1 MQPHEPMD
9 ATEGG
14 SDRRTMPVVLLWTL
28 AALVYLSGGACAQLP
43 DASADL
49 NEGIAAYNSGDF
61 PSAFKHLQM
70 AVDRGSAEAMAN
82 LGYMY
87 ARGHGVPRDAAF
99 ALQLYRRGAAAGNAE
114 AMDAVGYRYNFA
126 NVPDFD
132 RAAHWYCRAMLL
144 GNLRAM
150 NNLAI
155 LFYNGQGVPR
165 DLEEA
170 RSLWRQAT
178 ALGHLNAQTNLGDS
192 LALDQTLP
200 DSDRQKGLELLLDAA
215 LRGRSLQAQN
225 VLRSRGYTG
234 SFPTPVDMLFVMLR
248 EPANPISG
256 HSKACGALVS

>member
-1 MQPHEPMD
+1 MD

-28 AALVYLSGGACAQLP
+28 TVLVYLSGGACAQLP
-43 DASADL
+43 DASANL

-61 PSAFKHLQM
+61 PAAFKHLQV

-87 ARGHGVPRDAAF
+87 GRGHGVPRDSGF

-114 AMDAVGYRYNFA
+114 AMNAVGYRYNFA
-126 NVPDFD
+126 SVPDFD

-144 GNLRAM
+144 GNPRAM
-150 NNLAI
+150 NNMAI
-155 LFYNGQGVPR
+155 LFYNGQGAPR

-170 RSLWRQAT
+170 RSLWRQSA

-234 SFPTPVDMLFVMLR
+234 SFLTPIDMLFVMLR
-248 EPANPISG
+248 EPANPTPG